1 MGMNKEMETER
12 EDERERDGR
21 QERKKGNRGLEK
33 KVQIKT
39 SLVEWDYGIG

>member
-1 MGMNKEMETER
+1 MEMNKEMETER